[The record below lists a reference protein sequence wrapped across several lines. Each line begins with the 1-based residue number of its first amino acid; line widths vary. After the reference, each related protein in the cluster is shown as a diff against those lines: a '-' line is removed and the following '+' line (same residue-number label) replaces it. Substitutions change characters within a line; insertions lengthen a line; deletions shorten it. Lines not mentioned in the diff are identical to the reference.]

1 MPDSLWFAALGG
13 LSGLLVG
20 CVGIGGVI
28 IVPAL
33 AYIAGVPLQ
42 TAIPA
47 ASAAYIVSG
56 VIGTFTY
63 ASAGLVPWRMALP
76 LLVASMPAAVAG
88 AAASSVAPTRLLELL
103 IGLLA
108 ATSGWHALKGDRPA
122 SSSAA
127 SNGDDTSN
135 GLGPAKLG
143 GIGAFTGFG
152 SALTGT
158 GGPLILV
165 PVLMRLDCPVINAVG
180 MAQVIQLPIA
190 LLATA
195 ANAAAHL
202 IDPRLAIMLAIGLAL
217 GTWAGARIAHALP
230 RATLKRVVA
239 IVLATCG
246 GGILLKVAVRTL
258 T

>member
-1 MPDSLWFAALGG
+1 MPLEDLSFALLGG
-13 LSGLLVG
+13 IAGLLVG

-56 VIGTFTY
+56 IIGTFTY

-76 LLVASMPAAVAG
+76 LLIASMPAAIAG
-88 AAASSVAPTRLLELL
+88 AAASSIAPTRLLELL

-108 ATSGWHALKGDRPA
+108 ATSGVQALKGEKPA
-122 SSSAA
+122 AA
-127 SNGDDTSN
+127 GAPPVRDASHD
-135 GLGPAKLG
+135 LGPAKLG

-165 PVLMRLDCPVINAVG
+165 PLLMRLECPVINAVG

-190 LLATA
+190 LLATG

-202 IDPRLAIMLAIGLAL
+202 IEPRLAVLLAIGLAG
-217 GTWAGARIAHALP
+217 GTWGGARIAHALP

-239 IVLATCG
+239 AVLAVCG
-246 GGILLKVAVRTL
+246 GGILLKVAVRAL
-258 T
+258 L